1 MVVNE
6 FSDAGRVLELE
17 IIGTDGTY
25 TASKSAAR
33 TLLNLNSQWYT
44 INDDEPMIP
53 KYTLYTN
60 EKVKNDEEDDNIK
73 EEKEMKPLLKR
84 IIDIVT
90 MQKIEDIESND
101 NTNTDEEMTTSKTKY
116 LARKIKVDSFEIKGR
131 GWGHTVGMSQN
142 GAIGMAK
149 NDFTCEEIIKWY
161 YKGVEIAD

>member
-1 MVVNE
+1 
-6 FSDAGRVLELE
+6 
-17 IIGTDGTY
+17 
-25 TASKSAAR
+25 
-33 TLLNLNSQWYT
+33 
-44 INDDEPMIP
+44 
-53 KYTLYTN
+53 
-60 EKVKNDEEDDNIK
+60 
-73 EEKEMKPLLKR
+73 
-84 IIDIVT
+84 

-131 GWGHTVGMSQN
+131 GWGHSVGMSQN